1 MIALRLPMLA
11 VALVAVA
18 PVVAQTTPSPA
29 ELQAG
34 LVGKWSGA
42 LGYRDYQSNKLF
54 ELPVRTE
61 ITALPDKAT
70 VLRVSVFDDGPAT
83 GLVHITSASLYD
95 AAKGTVSTTTLRKGR
110 TVETASDSVTVLR
123 FTDAQHWEVRYERD
137 GTDDDK
143 PARVRI
149 TETRDGNRVTSV
161 KEVMPRAAE
170 AKGWQ
175 FRNRTRLERLV
186 P

>member
-1 MIALRLPMLA
+1 MISPRLPVLA
-11 VALVAVA
+11 VALFVAA
-18 PVVAQTTPSPA
+18 PVLAQASPSPA

-34 LVGKWSGA
+34 LAGKWSGA

-95 AAKGTVSTTTLRKGR
+95 AAKGSVSTTTLRKGR
-110 TVETASDSVTVLR
+110 TVETVSDAVTLLR
-123 FTDAQHWEVRYERD
+123 FTDPEHWEVRYERD

-143 PARVRI
+143 PARVRT

-161 KEVMPRAAE
+161 KEVMPRATE

-175 FRNRTRLERLV
+175 FRNQTRLERAA